1 MAKKNF
7 YAVAVGRTPGIY
19 KTWGEAEPQVKGFQG
34 AKYQGFA
41 TEDEAKAFMDNP
53 EYKTKESQSVKPVS
67 EDVTKNLQD
76 LGILPSTEN
85 SQNISLKNETNS
97 DYDAIIYVDGS
108 YRPSDLEGGTDA
120 GSKEGAYA
128 YGMKV
133 IDRTGTHYFA
143 RAFEPDKNSSMRN
156 VAGEV
161 NGATAA
167 IHYAVDHNYS
177 KIHLLYDYN
186 GIEAWCKPT
195 QVYNKQ
201 GQPVMNANG
210 SPKIQNRWSRN
221 LPATQAYAELYD
233 NVKDKLHIDFEHVY
247 GHTGVDG
254 NEVCDALAKSVLHI
268 SDSKLKTYAKEIESA
283 KPYISNSE
291 RIIKSTLSRGNQ
303 FLESED
309 MSSKMDR
316 TFE

>member
-1 MAKKNF
+1 MAKNKYYVDRNHPENGVYTSWAECEAVKKNGGTNF
-7 YAVAVGRTPGIY
+7 YGYPSMEAAEAQIAELNGGTPAVKAPTN
-19 KTWGEAEPQVKGFQG
+19 EVKQDL
-34 AKYQGFA
+34 K
-41 TEDEAKAFMDNP
+41 
-53 EYKTKESQSVKPVS
+53 
-67 EDVTKNLQD
+67 D
-76 LGILPSTEN
+76 LGILPSEKN
-85 SQNISLKNETNS
+85 SEKVLKNETNS

-108 YRPSDLEGGTDA
+108 YRTSDLESSSDA
-120 GSKEGAYA
+120 GSKKGSYA

-133 IDRTGTHYFA
+133 IDQTGTHYFA
-143 RAFEPDKNSSMRN
+143 RAFAPDDNSSLNN

-195 QVYNKQ
+195 VMRDKQ
-201 GQPVMNANG
+201 GNVQKNEDG
-210 SPKIQNRWSRN
+210 SPKMQKRWDRNRT
-221 LPATQAYAELYD
+221 ATKNYADLYD
-233 NVKDKLHIDFEHVY
+233 NVKDKLQIDFEHVY

-291 RIIKSTLSRGNQ
+291 RIINKTLNAGNK
-303 FLESED
+303 FLEADE
-309 MSSKMDR
+309 MSSNMDR